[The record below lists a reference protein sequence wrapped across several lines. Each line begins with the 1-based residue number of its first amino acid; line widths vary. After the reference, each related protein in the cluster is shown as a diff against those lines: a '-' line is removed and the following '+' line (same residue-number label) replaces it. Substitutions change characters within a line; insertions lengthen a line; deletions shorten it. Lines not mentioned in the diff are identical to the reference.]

1 VKDLKKP
8 RPGLT
13 NSGVSVTS
21 DGESIVNDPQIDI
34 VIEVMGGIEPARS
47 LILQALKNGKS
58 VVTANKALLAQHGA
72 ELYEAASD
80 NGVDIYFEAAVAGAI
95 PIIRPL
101 RESLA
106 GDQVKRVIGIVNGT
120 TNYILS
126 KMAASGA
133 SFESALTEAQ
143 ALGYAE
149 ADPTA
154 DVEGFDAAAKA
165 AILASLA
172 FHSRVTAA
180 DVYREGISEVSADI
194 VRIASEMNHVVKLL
208 AIAQLTEDGR
218 IAVRV
223 HPALLP
229 KEHPLAA
236 VRDAFNAVF
245 VEAKSAGELM
255 FYGRGAG
262 GEPTAS
268 AILGDFI
275 AL

>member
-1 VKDLKKP
+1 MNSAKGAQANAPLLKVGMLGAGVVGGQVARLLVEQNSDLAARSGSQLKLISISVKDLKKP
-8 RPGLT
+8 RPDLN
-13 NSGVSVTS
+13 NSGVTVTS

-34 VIEVMGGIEPARS
+34 IIEVMGGIEPARS

-72 ELYEAASD
+72 ELYEAAAD

-133 SFESALTEAQ
+133 SFESALKEAQ

-172 FHSRVTAA
+172 FHSRVT
-180 DVYREGISEVSADI
+180 SALC
-194 VRIASEMNHVVKLL
+194 RM
-208 AIAQLTEDGR
+208 
-218 IAVRV
+218 
-223 HPALLP
+223 
-229 KEHPLAA
+229 
-236 VRDAFNAVF
+236 
-245 VEAKSAGELM
+245 KSVNENSIP
-255 FYGRGAG
+255 RHRR
-262 GEPTAS
+262 
-268 AILGDFI
+268 
-275 AL
+275 

>member
-1 VKDLKKP
+1 MSSAKGAQIDAPLLKVGMLGAGVVGGQVARLLVEQNSDLAARSGSQLQLVAISVKDLKKP

-106 GDQVKRVIGIVNGT
+106 GDQVKRVIGIVN
-120 TNYILS
+120 
-126 KMAASGA
+126 
-133 SFESALTEAQ
+133 
-143 ALGYAE
+143 
-149 ADPTA
+149 
-154 DVEGFDAAAKA
+154 
-165 AILASLA
+165 
-172 FHSRVTAA
+172 
-180 DVYREGISEVSADI
+180 
-194 VRIASEMNHVVKLL
+194 
-208 AIAQLTEDGR
+208 
-218 IAVRV
+218 
-223 HPALLP
+223 
-229 KEHPLAA
+229 
-236 VRDAFNAVF
+236 
-245 VEAKSAGELM
+245 
-255 FYGRGAG
+255 
-262 GEPTAS
+262 
-268 AILGDFI
+268 
-275 AL
+275 

>member
-1 VKDLKKP
+1 MSSAKGAQIDAPLLKVGMLGAGVVGGQVARLLVEQNSDLAARSGSQLQLVAISVKDLKKP

-133 SFESALTEAQ
+133 SFESALKEAQ
-143 ALGYAE
+143 ALG
-149 ADPTA
+149 
-154 DVEGFDAAAKA
+154 
-165 AILASLA
+165 
-172 FHSRVTAA
+172 
-180 DVYREGISEVSADI
+180 
-194 VRIASEMNHVVKLL
+194 
-208 AIAQLTEDGR
+208 
-218 IAVRV
+218 
-223 HPALLP
+223 
-229 KEHPLAA
+229 
-236 VRDAFNAVF
+236 
-245 VEAKSAGELM
+245 
-255 FYGRGAG
+255 
-262 GEPTAS
+262 
-268 AILGDFI
+268 
-275 AL
+275 